1 MKDYYNIIVVGKYNN
16 KEKEDLINYF
26 GNPSKSFLNID
37 KKQYT
42 DIDLK
47 NYEAECYSRQI
58 NEHIFKGITI
68 IFIQNFDL
76 NIELKNKFFQ
86 DLIENLN
93 RKGLVCFALSEDE
106 KFNIFKNI
114 IEYETESYFQPL
126 YTFIENEQDE
136 KQLITMK
143 NNLFKRIKNI
153 TSESKSNAIYSR
165 RIKFINKNYLIYKLI
180 KDYHT
185 FNYINNKDIILQF
198 DLQDLNYDQTINIML
213 CGSKRVG
220 KTSLVNLL
228 LGEEVSYA
236 DSGCSITKGI
246 REYKHKKYK
255 LCIFDTVGFEKKEKK
270 EKSKEIPN
278 QSRNK
283 DENVDIV
290 IEEILKY
297 EEENKINKKKIH
309 LFLFCINFSGGF
321 FDCDEEKFL
330 KFLLEK
336 KYKVMIAIT
345 HIKNKSQRKRAKKN
359 LEEELEKI
367 KIEEKDINDLV
378 MNSSYLDLF
387 DSSNEFFGQFLR
399 KILDNFK
406 PEIEKL
412 KLHRFKETVFWEE
425 SDKAKQVKKLVLDS
439 IKRYKYLSFLS
450 AYIPFPGL
458 DIYSEYK
465 VREFMYDKIA
475 DIYKYF
481 LEDKIPDNYKDPD
494 VRKIVAR
501 ASKYTLLNS
510 DGSFYPKE
518 KYKNIYE
525 KLKKYKNTLI
535 PDSHIDNI
543 QKDCSKNGEKD
554 PLIDK
559 NIEMEKRAIMEDC
572 RETDIKKLIKNK
584 VEFEDKYYTKEEENG
599 INDIQQTNCS
609 VKKGISNISNT
620 ALKTGSIAGGIGIQV
635 GIKAF
640 VKVGLK
646 EISKT
651 FFTWGV
657 PIIGHIISGSIFGTI
672 NKYSLEKK
680 IDIIIKEIDE
690 SITRKEKEEII
701 EKEFIEAFESLENN
715 YLKEFSEDGN
725 NYDIDLSGLNS

>member
-1 MKDYYNIIVVGKYNN
+1 
-16 KEKEDLINYF
+16 
-26 GNPSKSFLNID
+26 
-37 KKQYT
+37 
-42 DIDLK
+42 
-47 NYEAECYSRQI
+47 
-58 NEHIFKGITI
+58 
-68 IFIQNFDL
+68 
-76 NIELKNKFFQ
+76 
-86 DLIENLN
+86 
-93 RKGLVCFALSEDE
+93 
-106 KFNIFKNI
+106 
-114 IEYETESYFQPL
+114 
-126 YTFIENEQDE
+126 
-136 KQLITMK
+136 
-143 NNLFKRIKNI
+143 
-153 TSESKSNAIYSR
+153 
-165 RIKFINKNYLIYKLI
+165 
-180 KDYHT
+180 
-185 FNYINNKDIILQF
+185 
-198 DLQDLNYDQTINIML
+198 
-213 CGSKRVG
+213 
-220 KTSLVNLL
+220 
-228 LGEEVSYA
+228 
-236 DSGCSITKGI
+236 
-246 REYKHKKYK
+246 
-255 LCIFDTVGFEKKEKK
+255 
-270 EKSKEIPN
+270 
-278 QSRNK
+278 
-283 DENVDIV
+283 
-290 IEEILKY
+290 
-297 EEENKINKKKIH
+297 
-309 LFLFCINFSGGF
+309 
-321 FDCDEEKFL
+321 
-330 KFLLEK
+330 
-336 KYKVMIAIT
+336 MIAIT